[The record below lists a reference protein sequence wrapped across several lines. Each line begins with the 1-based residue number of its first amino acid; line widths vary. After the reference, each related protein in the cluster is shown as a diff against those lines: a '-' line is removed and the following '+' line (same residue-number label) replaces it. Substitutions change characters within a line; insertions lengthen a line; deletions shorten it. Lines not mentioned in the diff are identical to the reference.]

1 MGGVM
6 KVLGS
11 ERRVKLRSV
20 RSSKSPFFAEGRAPS
35 SLRVEGL
42 PVEAGVGMGE
52 GEEEELEL
60 RLSSAE
66 AGESA
71 DPDLPLE
78 RRYLACARKAAS
90 AARTSS
96 SVGGL
101 EALRRLS
108 VTAAER
114 AEKDVILDA

>member
-1 MGGVM
+1 M
-6 KVLGS
+6 KILGS

-20 RSSKSPFFAEGRAPS
+20 RSSKSPFFTEGRAPS
-35 SLRVEGL
+35 SLCVEGFL
-42 PVEAGVGMGE
+42 VEVGVRM
-52 GEEEELEL
+52 GEEEEEALEL
-60 RLSSAE
+60 RLRRAE

-101 EALRRLS
+101 EALRRWS

-114 AEKDVILDA
+114 AEKDLIPEA